1 MSATLDATHS
11 IRPRYIP
18 GYAIRDDV
26 SAESRRK
33 GFADVEGWGNVSVL
47 QNAGTTLKVERGKT
61 IFRDGDL
68 AEFSY
73 RVIGGA
79 VRLCKLFPDG
89 RRQIVDF
96 CLPGDFFGF
105 GSPDEYALT
114 AEAVSDA
121 TVIRYSRKHI
131 EHLGRVS
138 PDFRD
143 HLMALLH
150 RGLSSAQ
157 NHLFMLGR
165 QTVKERVTSF
175 LLMMLD
181 RQGRAGENGDRLDL
195 PMGRQDI
202 ADYLGLTI
210 ETVCR
215 ALSDLKRNGA
225 IKAPGTREIVVTN
238 ATLLRATAEGDA

>member
-1 MSATLDATHS
+1 
-11 IRPRYIP
+11 
-18 GYAIRDDV
+18 
-26 SAESRRK
+26 
-33 GFADVEGWGNVSVL
+33 
-47 QNAGTTLKVERGKT
+47 
-61 IFRDGDL
+61 
-68 AEFSY
+68 
-73 RVIGGA
+73 
-79 VRLCKLFPDG
+79 
-89 RRQIVDF
+89 
-96 CLPGDFFGF
+96 
-105 GSPDEYALT
+105 
-114 AEAVSDA
+114 
-121 TVIRYSRKHI
+121 
-131 EHLGRVS
+131 
-138 PDFRD
+138 
-143 HLMALLH
+143 MALLH